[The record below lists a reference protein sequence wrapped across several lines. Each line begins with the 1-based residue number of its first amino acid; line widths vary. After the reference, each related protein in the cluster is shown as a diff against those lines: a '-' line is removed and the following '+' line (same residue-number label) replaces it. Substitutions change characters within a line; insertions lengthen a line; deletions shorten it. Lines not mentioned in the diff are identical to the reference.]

1 MQLTI
6 VLEQRFRRTPDG
18 RCWTNSTSSRSFWS
32 RYLTVFDAL
41 KIVARV
47 HEVSTVPDTWKRV
60 DGDGVTVAA
69 VPAYVGPREFAANA
83 LRVRSAVARGVA
95 GDSALLLRVP
105 GMIATLAWSAMER
118 HRPYAVEVVGDPYGV
133 RSPGMRS
140 SAPTRF
146 LAWSFTKMLRAQCRK
161 AACNLYVTEQA
172 LQRRYPPGT
181 RDARSEHRVVG
192 VSDVELP
199 DAAFALSAPPGWD
212 RGQRRR
218 FRLAFVGAL
227 EVGYKALDV
236 LIDAVATCVREGLDA
251 ELAILGTGRQRSLF
265 EAQVTRLGLLDRVT
279 FLGSVPAGE
288 PVRRQLDASDLFV
301 LPSRQEGMPRAL
313 IEAMAR
319 GLPCI
324 ATRVGGVPELLPED
338 VLVAPGDA
346 GELAAKILQLAA
358 SPTRR
363 ARLGAQ
369 NLGKA
374 RCYHEDLLQP
384 RRLAFHRCLRDVTE
398 AWRREKRTPV
408 RVPMRWMGQPFRAR
422 TTRST

>member
-6 VLEQRFRRTPDG
+6 VLEQRFQRTPDG
-18 RCWTNSTSSRSFWS
+18 RCWTESTSSRSFWS
-32 RYLTVFDAL
+32 RYLAVFDGL

-47 HEVSTVPDTWKRV
+47 HEVPAVPDTWKRV

-69 VPAYVGPREFAANA
+69 VPAYVGPREFAVKA
-83 LRVRSAVARGVA
+83 LRVRSAVARAVA
-95 GDSALLLRVP
+95 DDSALLLRVP
-105 GMIATLAWSAMER
+105 GMIAMLACTAMER
-118 HRPYAVEVVGDPYGV
+118 RRPYGVEVVGDPYGV

-140 SAPTRF
+140 SALKVF
-146 LAWSFTKMLRAQCRK
+146 LRWSFTKILRAQCRK

-181 RDARSEHRVVG
+181 LDRSREDGVVG

-199 DAAFALSAPPGWD
+199 DAAFAPSAPPGVD
-212 RGQRRR
+212 GGQRR

-236 LIDAVATCVREGLDA
+236 LIEAVATCVRAGLDA
-251 ELAILGTGRQRSLF
+251 ELTILGTGRQRSLF
-265 EAQVTRLGLLDRVT
+265 EAQASRSGLLDRVT

-358 SPTRR
+358 SPARR

-369 NLGKA
+369 NLANA

-384 RRLAFHRCLRDVTE
+384 RRLAFHRYLRDVTE
-398 AWRREKRTPV
+398 AWRREKGTPV
-408 RVPMRWMGQPFRAR
+408 RVSVRWRGQAFRAR

>member
-18 RCWTNSTSSRSFWS
+18 RCWTESTSSRSFWS
-32 RYLTVFDAL
+32 RYLTVFDGL

-47 HEVSTVPDTWKRV
+47 HEVSAVPDTWKRV

-69 VPAYVGPREFAANA
+69 VPAYVGPREFAVKA
-83 LRVRSAVARGVA
+83 LRVRSAVARAVA
-95 GDSALLLRVP
+95 DDSALLLRVP
-105 GMIATLAWSAMER
+105 GMIATLACTAMEKR
-118 HRPYAVEVVGDPYGV
+118 RPYGVEVVGDPYGV

-140 SAPTRF
+140 SALTAF
-146 LAWSFTKMLRAQCRK
+146 LRWSFTRILRAQCRK

-181 RDARSEHRVVG
+181 LDRSREDSVVG
-192 VSDVELP
+192 VSDVELS
-199 DAAFALSAPPGWD
+199 DAAFASSAPPGVD
-212 RGQRRR
+212 GGQRRR
-218 FRLAFVGAL
+218 FRVAFVGAL
-227 EVGYKALDV
+227 EVGYKGLDV
-236 LIDAVATCVREGLDA
+236 LIEAVATCVRAGVDA
-251 ELAILGTGRQRSLF
+251 ELTILGTGRQRSLF
-265 EAQVTRLGLLDRVT
+265 ETQASRLGLLDRVT
-279 FLGSVPAGE
+279 FLGSLPAGE

-346 GELAAKILQLAA
+346 GELAAKILQLDA
-358 SPTRR
+358 SPRRR

-369 NLGKA
+369 NLAKA

-384 RRLAFHRCLRDVTE
+384 RRVAFHRYLRDVTE
-398 AWRREKRTPV
+398 AWRRKKRTPV
-408 RVPMRWMGQPFRAR
+408 RVSVRWMGQAFRAR